1 MSFSRCKDFI
11 SSRVWFKNVILSVH
25 RGISVD
31 VICRFVGLNIPFC
44 GLETSSC
51 GCNNVLLWKTI
62 FGMSNFVIF
71 LVLKKLFYRSKYV
84 LFYPYGEVFFG
95 SKNVIVCMGPKTCL
109 V

>member
-71 LVLKKLFYRSKYV
+71 LVLKKLFYRSKYD
-84 LFYPYGEVFFG
+84 LFYPSGEVFFG